1 MSLVKKIII
10 NKIIGIG
17 LSTYTSCI
25 FKEVIAVFLPIL
37 VQRDAQHY
45 LLLVDIGWG
54 L

>member
-10 NKIIGIG
+10 NKIISIG
-17 LSTYTSCI
+17 LGTYTSCI

-37 VQRDAQHY
+37 VQRDAQQY
-45 LLLVDIGWG
+45 LLSGDKGWG